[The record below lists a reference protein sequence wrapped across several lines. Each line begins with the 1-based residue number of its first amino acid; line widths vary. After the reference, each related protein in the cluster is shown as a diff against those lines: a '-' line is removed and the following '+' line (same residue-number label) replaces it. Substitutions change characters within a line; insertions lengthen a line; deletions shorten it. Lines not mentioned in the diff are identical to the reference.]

1 MNNIAYYNPTKV
13 ISGEGCVKNFQNFR
27 DFGKSALIVCSHSA
41 ARISGALDDVRLLLN
56 NAKISFEIFDKIEQN
71 PFVETCYEAGALARE
86 IKADFIIG
94 IGGGSPLD
102 AAKAVAVFAMYPD
115 YEPEDIFKVEFTK
128 ALPVIAIGTTAGT
141 GSEVTQ
147 YSILTVR
154 SIENKKSVASP
165 LLFPKIAFLD
175 PVYTHT
181 LPFESTIATAIDALC
196 HAIEGYFSLKADE
209 VSDALAEKAIEIVGR
224 GLISLTRGK
233 LDTDLRQSLL
243 YGSTIAGMV
252 IAQTGTGFVHA
263 AGYPLTYFDGIPH
276 GTANSYFI
284 ADFLEYMSLAREDKE
299 KKIYKLMGISNMND
313 FRSLID
319 IAVPNRITLTREKA
333 QQYTKSVC
341 ASRHLTS
348 SVFTVNEEIIYDI
361 YKQYVK

>member
-1 MNNIAYYNPTKV
+1 MNNISYFNPTKI
-13 ISGEGCVKNFQNFR
+13 ISGEGCVKKYENFR
-27 DFGKSALIVCSHSA
+27 NFGKRALIVCSRSA

-56 NAKISFEIFDKIEQN
+56 QSKISFEIFDRIEQN
-71 PFVETCYEAGALARE
+71 PFVETCHEAGALARE
-86 IKADFIIG
+86 MNADFIIG

-102 AAKAVAVFAMYPD
+102 AAKAIAVFALYPE
-115 YEPEDIFKVEFTK
+115 YEPEDIFKVAFTK

-165 LLFPKIAFLD
+165 LLFPKVAFLD

-196 HAIEGYFSLKADE
+196 HAIEGYFSLKANPI
-209 VSDALAEKAIEIVGR
+209 SDALAERAIEIVGR
-224 GLISLTRGK
+224 GLIALTRGK
-233 LDTDLRQSLL
+233 FDSDLRAELL

-252 IAQTGTGFVHA
+252 IAETGTGFVHA
-263 AGYPLTYFDGIPH
+263 AGYPLTYFDGLVH

-284 ADFLEYMSLAREDKE
+284 ADFLELMSLAREDKE
-299 KKIYKLMGISNMND
+299 RKIYKLMGISNIKD
-313 FRSLID
+313 FRALID
-319 IAVPNRITLTREKA
+319 MAVPNRISLTLEKA
-333 QQYTKSVC
+333 EQYTKSVC
-341 ASRHLTS
+341 SSRHLTS
-348 SVFTVNEEIIYDI
+348 SVFTVNEDIIYDI
-361 YKQYVK
+361 FKQYVK

>member
-1 MNNIAYYNPTKV
+1 MNNIAYFNPTQI
-13 ISGEGCVKNFQNFR
+13 ISGEGCVKNCKDFR
-27 DFGKSALIVCSHSA
+27 KYGSRALIVCSRSA

-56 NAKISFEIFDKIEQN
+56 ESKIPFEIFDQIEQN
-71 PFVETCYEAGALARE
+71 PFVETCHEAGALARE

-102 AAKAVAVFAMYPD
+102 AAKAIAVFALYPEYD
-115 YEPEDIFKVEFTK
+115 PEDIFKLTFTK
-128 ALPVIAIGTTAGT
+128 ALPVVAIGTTAGT

-165 LLFPKIAFLD
+165 LLFPKVAFLD

-196 HAIEGYFSLKADE
+196 HAIEGYFSLKANAI
-209 VSDALAEKAIEIVGR
+209 SDALAERAIEIVGK

-233 LDTDLRQSLL
+233 LDSELRARLL

-252 IAQTGTGFVHA
+252 IAETGTGFVHA
-263 AGYPLTYFDGIPH
+263 AGYPLTYFDGLAH

-284 ADFLEYMSLAREDKE
+284 ADFLELMSLAREDKE
-299 KKIYKLMGISNMND
+299 KKIYKLMGISNIKD
-313 FRSLID
+313 FRALID
-319 IAVPNRITLTREKA
+319 LAVPNRITLTREKA

-348 SVFTVNEEIIYDI
+348 SVFTVNEDIIYDI
-361 YKQYVK
+361 FKQYVK

>member
-1 MNNIAYYNPTKV
+1 MNEIAYFNPTKI
-13 ISGEGCVKNFQNFR
+13 ISGEGCVKKFNNFR
-27 DFGKSALIVCSHSA
+27 SYGTRCLIVCSRSA
-41 ARISGALDDVRLLLN
+41 ARISGALDDVRILLN
-56 NAKISFEIFDKIEQN
+56 EEKISFEIFDRIEQN
-71 PFVETCYEAGALARE
+71 PFVETCHEAGALARE

-102 AAKAVAVFAMYPD
+102 AAKAVAVFALYPD

-128 ALPVIAIGTTAGT
+128 ALPVLAIGTTAGT

-165 LLFPKIAFLD
+165 LLFPKLAFLD

-181 LPFESTIATAIDALC
+181 LPFDATIATAIDALC
-196 HAIEGYFSLKADE
+196 HAIEGYFSLKANDIT
-209 VSDALAEKAIEIVGR
+209 DALAERAIEIVGK

-233 LDTDLRQSLL
+233 LDSDLRCQLL

-252 IAQTGTGFVHA
+252 IAGTGTGFVHA
-263 AGYPLTYFDGIPH
+263 MGYPLTYFDGLPH
-276 GTANSYFI
+276 GSANAHFI
-284 ADFLEYMSLAREDKE
+284 ADYLELMSLAREDKE
-299 KKIYKLMGISNMND
+299 RKIYKLMGISNISD

-319 IAVPNRITLTREKA
+319 LAIPNRITLSRDKA
-333 QQYTKSVC
+333 QQYTKTVC

-348 SVFTVNEEIIYDI
+348 SVFTATEDIIYDI